1 MGLGS
6 VFRIERLPRV
16 AAAIAACGLAAG
28 CERFSELEAPATV
41 QLVCTPTPMVGPTA
55 TTASGVIVLVV
66 DTGDESVRWLNAP
79 GAPTGDLAVKD
90 HQYEFAFATAG
101 TPPWRATVN
110 RFDGVMTRDLGP
122 PGATRTRQTLACK
135 REAEGPKL

>member
-6 VFRIERLPRV
+6 VFRIERLAGV
-16 AAAIAACGLAAG
+16 AAAMAACGLAAG
-28 CERFSELEAPATV
+28 CDRLSELEAPATV
-41 QLVCTPTPMVGPTA
+41 QLVCTPRPTAGPTA
-55 TTASGVIVLVV
+55 TTASGVMILVI
-66 DTGDESVRWLNAP
+66 DTGDKSVRWLNAP
-79 GAPTGDLAVKD
+79 GAPAGDLSVKD

-122 PGATRTRQTLACK
+122 PGPSRTRQTLACK